1 MTAFRNYPSRASVLP
16 NPIRWR
22 WPLRIW
28 VNKIVLGEVDA
39 VGPGDILEIY
49 CCGENVPIKG
59 LVNEHAKD
67 LHWSLHYFKGKERQ
81 WNSCT
86 FYYAPV
92 WVQLSLSSFR
102 KENSGYRGI
111 ECFVLSHLSNTAGC
125 NLIHPTPVSSSSVTP
140 HDQGLA
146 ISFTLKT
153 LSSFD
158 DHEYLCF

>member
-111 ECFVLSHLSNTAGC
+111 ECFTSKHQICANSKVQRVVRWCEHTDNSACYIASNVC
-125 NLIHPTPVSSSSVTP
+125 IH
-140 HDQGLA
+140 
-146 ISFTLKT
+146 
-153 LSSFD
+153 
-158 DHEYLCF
+158 Y